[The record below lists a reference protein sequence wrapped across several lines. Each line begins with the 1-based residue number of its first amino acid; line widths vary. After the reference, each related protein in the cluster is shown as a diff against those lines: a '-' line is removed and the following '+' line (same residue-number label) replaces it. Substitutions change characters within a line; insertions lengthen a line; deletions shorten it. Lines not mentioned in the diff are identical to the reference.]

1 MPHYD
6 QEHQRRTNARLRRA
20 CLVAVPLVGIA
31 ILAAGCSGSSSGTG
45 AVASSSSGSSSLSQA
60 LKYTEC
66 MRSHGI
72 ADFPDPGSNGQIT
85 VTLNGPNS
93 DLSPSN
99 PKFQAAEAGCKSLQ
113 PSGGTPVQQQQN
125 YTAEL
130 RYAHCMQARGVPV
143 PDPAAPGSGANS
155 QNNSGNTGSDSVN
168 PNSPQFIAAN
178 KSCQHYLPAGGQG
191 PSLNGGGS

>member
-1 MPHYD
+1 M
-6 QEHQRRTNARLRRA
+6 NARLRRA
-20 CLVAVPLVGIA
+20 CPVAVALVGIT
-31 ILAAGCSGSSSGTG
+31 ILAAGCSAGTS
-45 AVASSSSGSSSLSQA
+45 AVASSSSGSSTLSQA
-60 LKYTEC
+60 LEYTGC

-99 PKFQAAEAGCKSLQ
+99 PKFEAAEAECKSLQ
-113 PSGGTPVQQQQN
+113 PGGGTPVQQQQN

-130 RYAHCMQARGVPV
+130 KYAHCMQADGVPV

-155 QNNSGNTGSDSVN
+155 QSNSGNTGSNTVN

-178 KSCQHYLPAGGQG
+178 KACQHYLPAGGG